1 MDVDALF
8 DEAADGS
15 FLVSVHAQPGARNPG
30 VAGTH
35 GDALRIR
42 VREPA
47 DRGRANAA
55 ITRELAAAL
64 GLRGAQVTLAA
75 GSSSRA
81 KRFRIDGCTRAEL
94 RAALRAVTDSGGA

>member
-1 MDVDALF
+1 MDALF

-15 FLVSVHAQPGARNPG
+15 FLVSVHAQPGARTAG
-30 VAGTH
+30 VTGTH

-64 GLRGAQVTLAA
+64 GLRSAQVTQTA
-75 GSSSRA
+75 GASSRT
-81 KRFRIDGCTRAEL
+81 KRFRIEGCTRDEL
-94 RAALRAVTDSGGA
+94 RAALRAATSDGAGG